1 MITLIGKS
9 LAKKGQEFVFLGPA
23 EACEDCRFKSSC
35 IGNLEKDRKYEIIDV
50 KDNEQKCKIHAEE
63 TVIPVEVDRAK
74 INLLTQSKSIFEG
87 STFTFNA
94 PDCDEETCEFRDLC
108 FPEGLMENDKCI
120 VLKNDGKHKE
130 ECKKGYKLNKLTL
143 GFVI

>member
-23 EACEDCRFKSSC
+23 DACEDCRFKSSC

-143 GFVI
+143 EFVI

>member
-35 IGNLEKDRKYEIIDV
+35 VGNLEENRKYVIVDI
-50 KDNEQKCKIHAEE
+50 KDNEQKCPIHAEGA
-63 TVIPVEVDRAK
+63 VIPVEVDRAQ
-74 INLLTQSKSIFEG
+74 IDLLTTSKNIFEG

-94 PDCDEETCEFRDLC
+94 PSCDETCEFHDLC
-108 FPEGLMENDKCI
+108 FPEGLKENDKCI
-120 VLKNDGKHKE
+120 VLNHEGKHTD
-130 ECKKGYKLNKLTL
+130 CAKGYKLNKLTL